1 MALFMTPLYLSSDV
15 EIVKVKAQGLGADT
29 NQAIDKAIVQALSM
43 VNGKSIESETLLK
56 STSISGSATG
66 NAGGVAKAGVSSA
79 SSFLGITFPL
89 TKSASANANSDAS
102 GNFSTNTK
110 EMQDT
115 IKSKT
120 NGIIDGYKIISQ
132 SKTERGNVKVLLEVR
147 VAKFKIPKS
156 ANRKKIAVIN
166 FIPRDSCCSIKNNQ
180 LAGTAISSQLTD
192 ALNNYLV
199 QTRKF
204 TILDRS
210 YQETV
215 KGEKQMLKQGNTPIT
230 DLVKLGQELIS
241 DYLLVGTLNSLR
253 VNEKEIKL
261 KTTDKVF
268 KRSVGSLNLNY
279 RLIDVATGQV
289 KFSQNLNTNLSGEIN
304 LSQEIDQI
312 IQDSIQISAKEAGY
326 KILEAIYPFV
336 VESIDDK
343 KLTIG
348 TGGDMIEVG
357 QKFKLIKYGDKII
370 DSYTKESLGRKE
382 IQVGVI
388 EITEVTSKMS
398 YAKVINLSQ
407 KNALEEFKPKSMI
420 IRSLPMKKNNNTKK
434 KQKEMREKLDKE
446 FDDGW

>member
-1 MALFMTPLYLSSDV
+1 M
-15 EIVKVKAQGLGADT
+15 
-29 NQAIDKAIVQALSM
+29 
-43 VNGKSIESETLLK
+43 
-56 STSISGSATG
+56 
-66 NAGGVAKAGVSSA
+66 
-79 SSFLGITFPL
+79 
-89 TKSASANANSDAS
+89 
-102 GNFSTNTK
+102 
-110 EMQDT
+110 
-115 IKSKT
+115 
-120 NGIIDGYKIISQ
+120 
-132 SKTERGNVKVLLEVR
+132 
-147 VAKFKIPKS
+147 
-156 ANRKKIAVIN
+156 
-166 FIPRDSCCSIKNNQ
+166 
-180 LAGTAISSQLTD
+180 
-192 ALNNYLV
+192 
-199 QTRKF
+199 
-204 TILDRS
+204 
-210 YQETV
+210 
-215 KGEKQMLKQGNTPIT
+215 
-230 DLVKLGQELIS
+230 
-241 DYLLVGTLNSLR
+241 LVGTLNSLR

-312 IQDSIQISAKEAGY
+312 IHDSIQISAKEAGY

-370 DSYTKESLGRKE
+370 DSYTKESLGRRE